1 MQPHL
6 IRLPAVQDPSGTLTA
21 IEVPTIPFEIK
32 RVFYLYDVPGGA
44 ERGGHAHHELEEVII
59 AVSGSFDVVTW
70 DGETEQRFHL
80 NRSYEGLYLP
90 PMVWRE
96 LGNFS
101 GNSVALVLASTC
113 YTRADYLTTKVA
125 FEEAWTLQNESA
137 P

>member
-21 IEVPTIPFEIK
+21 IEGPTIPFEIK

-70 DGETEQRFHL
+70 DGETEQRYHL
-80 NRSYEGLYLP
+80 NRAYEGLYLP

-101 GNSVALVLASTC
+101 GNAVCLALASTC
-113 YTRADYLTTKVA
+113 YTRADYLTTREE
-125 FEEAWTLQNESA
+125 FEKEWTLQNESA